1 MHYLRPILKRR
12 FWGQAAVR
20 LGLLFLLGWD
30 VGNAQVIFERG
41 RPFLRAN
48 GAEPIHGPFRNW
60 TLPSQHGDQ
69 YLRRIKKVGTKVI
82 SAEEASWDEFGNLTQ
97 FSWLEAD
104 SVGRLAVTIQ
114 YRFKNE
120 LTSQHL
126 AERSKLY
133 IQNAALDT
141 IGMVEIAFEYD
152 EGGELRSLV
161 VVSSQGRTLE
171 AHLISKV
178 NEAYK
183 TTVYWDTVDR
193 DYKKRKSF
201 SKSVAHDG
209 LLACDIFGRHC
220 DGGICTQHVYYVP
233 SKSGRLKWL
242 IMTDDNP
249 PEGFTHKYR
258 QIKEINALLENHV
271 APYDYGAVR
280 WMAKLSCRIE
290 NKRYRLRYYVPN
302 KAGELTY
309 DHTEFVVH
317 H

>member
-41 RPFLRAN
+41 RPFLRAY
-48 GAEPIHGPFRNW
+48 GAEPIHGNFRNY

-97 FSWLEAD
+97 FRWLEAD
-104 SVGRLAVTIQ
+104 SVGKLAATIQ
-114 YRFKNE
+114 YRFENE

-126 AERSKLY
+126 VQHSDIY
-133 IQNAALDT
+133 IQNAAFDT
-141 IGMVEIAFEYD
+141 IGMIEIAFEYD

-161 VVSSQGRTLE
+161 AVSSQGRTLD
-171 AHLISKV
+171 AYLISKV
-178 NEAYK
+178 SETYM
-183 TTVYWDTVDR
+183 TTVYWDKYNDR
-193 DYKKRKSF
+193 QSF
-201 SKSVAHDG
+201 SKSVAHDS
-209 LLACDIFGRHC
+209 LFACDIHVRRYF
-220 DGGICTQHVYYVP
+220 DGACADRIYYVP
-233 SKSGRLKWL
+233 GKSGRLKWL
-242 IMTDDNP
+242 IRTNSRP
-249 PEGFTHKYR
+249 PNGYTHDYR
-258 QIKEINALLENHV
+258 QIKEANALLDGH
-271 APYDYGAVR
+271 AQPYDYGAVM

-290 NKRYRLRYYVPN
+290 NKRYRLRYYVPG
-302 KAGELTY
+302 KSGELVY